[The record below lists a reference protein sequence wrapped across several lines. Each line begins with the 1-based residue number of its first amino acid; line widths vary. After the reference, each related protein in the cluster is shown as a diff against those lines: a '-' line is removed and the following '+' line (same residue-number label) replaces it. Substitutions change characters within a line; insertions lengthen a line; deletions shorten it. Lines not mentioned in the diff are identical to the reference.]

1 MTTEEKEKFNEEQSS
16 NSDLEKENK
25 SSFFGRLKSQVSNLK
40 TKVEKLAFEDFEDD
54 DANHEDEEELNNEIK
69 KTTDKKEVVESKHIT
84 NNKEINISKQSIEYK
99 QIDDN
104 KQVTNHEPEKIEEDK
119 KDDVHIEDEE
129 LIQKEK
135 EAKQRAIQLEEER
148 KQFELTQQK
157 IAEKQKRRAAERE
170 EEERLE
176 RERIEREKELER
188 QRIEKEKAEKRE
200 QERLE
205 RERIE
210 REKELERQR
219 IEKEKA
225 EKREQERLEK
235 ERIAREK
242 ELERQRIEKEKAE
255 QREKERLEKE
265 RIAREKEL
273 ERQRIEK
280 EQEEKRKR
288 EFRRKE
294 KEFKLSE
301 DKKKLELLQKE
312 NEMREHE
319 NTLLSL
325 QTSLIS
331 LEDKIEEKKL
341 TISTLKSRNADKEK
355 IMLEEKRLNVL
366 NSQRQVILKDITTEK
381 KAIEK
386 IQKNLD
392 IEYKL
397 DGLKKEIHS
406 IKKEVVNEDETA
418 FKVKYIDNKSKNIF
432 VVSLLSIK
440 AFISKS
446 ILRNKVENYDKIQK
460 VAKNIKVRIATSI
473 ILALLL
479 SICFLVTLKFISS
492 AKEHYIGFGE
502 TNNSAVDT
510 TDELKKQKEAEEK
523 EKILKAQE
531 QANAVRI
538 DSEAQDEEITAKLAG
553 TFSSYSFDVD
563 REVTVNKKI
572 HAFKSASWSEPGE
585 VIEPGTKLTVDKMVS
600 PAGYIMYQISSGN
613 LQGQY
618 ITANE
623 KFVSIDKKNDQLE
636 NFISRPVAIKFL
648 TTQNIYSDES
658 LSSVR
663 STYGNGAQLNINGI
677 GISKNNRLIYY
688 VADGSFVPVNPVRVI
703 ETNREAPKQKS
714 NDNKNTTNSQN
725 TQNQNTQKRTTR

>member
-1 MTTEEKEKFNEEQSS
+1 MSKELKEKVVETNTTDSTEEKD
-16 NSDLEKENK
+16 NST
-25 SSFFGRLKSQVSNLK
+25 SFFGRLKKQVK
-40 TKVEKLAFEDFEDD
+40 TFNFK
-54 DANHEDEEELNNEIK
+54 NNES
-69 KTTDKKEVVESKHIT
+69 TTSINNQDHLDESALEKELRE
-84 NNKEINISKQSIEYK
+84 
-99 QIDDN
+99 
-104 KQVTNHEPEKIEEDK
+104 
-119 KDDVHIEDEE
+119 
-129 LIQKEK
+129 KEK
-135 EAKQRAIQLEEER
+135 EVKLKEKELKQRALELEKAKKKFEEQQRKIEEER
-148 KQFELTQQK
+148 KKNE
-157 IAEKQKRRAAERE
+157 IARAER
-170 EEERLE
+170 
-176 RERIEREKELER
+176 
-188 QRIEKEKAEKRE
+188 
-200 QERLE
+200 
-205 RERIE
+205 
-210 REKELERQR
+210 
-219 IEKEKA
+219 
-225 EKREQERLEK
+225 ERLEK

-255 QREKERLEKE
+255 QREKDRLEKE
-265 RIAREKEL
+265 
-273 ERQRIEK
+273 RIEK

-341 TISTLKSRNADKEK
+341 TISTLKNRNADKEK

-366 NSQRQVILKDITTEK
+366 NSQRQVVLKDITTEK

-418 FKVKYIDNKSKNIF
+418 FKVKYIDNKPKNIF
-432 VVSLLSIK
+432 MVSLLSIK

-446 ILRNKVENYDKIQK
+446 ILRNKVENYDRIKK

-492 AKEHYIGFGE
+492 AKEHYISFGE

-572 HAFKSASWSEPGE
+572 HAFKSTSWSEPGE
-585 VIEPGTKLTVDKMVS
+585 VIEPGTKLTVDKIVS
-600 PAGYIMYQISSGN
+600 PAGYIMYHISSGN

-623 KFVSIDKKNDQLE
+623 KFVSVDKKNDQLE

-677 GISKNNRLIYY
+677 GISKNNRLIYH

-725 TQNQNTQKRTTR
+725 TQNQNTQKKTTR

>member
-1 MTTEEKEKFNEEQSS
+1 MSKEEKDIVVKNDTTDTTEEKD
-16 NSDLEKENK
+16 NST
-25 SSFFGRLKSQVSNLK
+25 SFFGRLKKQVK
-40 TKVEKLAFEDFEDD
+40 TLNFKNNDSKDNEKTAS
-54 DANHEDEEELNNEIK
+54 HIDESAIEKELREK
-69 KTTDKKEVVESKHIT
+69 EKEVK
-84 NNKEINISKQSIEYK
+84 KQEQELKKRALELEKAKK
-99 QIDDN
+99 QFEE
-104 KQVTNHEPEKIEEDK
+104 QQRKIEEEK
-119 KDDVHIEDEE
+119 KKNE
-129 LIQKEK
+129 L
-135 EAKQRAIQLEEER
+135 AR
-148 KQFELTQQK
+148 
-157 IAEKQKRRAAERE
+157 AERE
-170 EEERLE
+170 RLE
-176 RERIEREKELER
+176 KERIAREKELER

-205 RERIE
+205 KERIA

-225 EKREQERLEK
+225 EKREQERLEKERIAREKELERQRIEKEKAEKREKERLEK

-572 HAFKSASWSEPGE
+572 HAFKSSSWSEPGE

>member
-1 MTTEEKEKFNEEQSS
+1 MSKEEKDIVVKNDTTDTTEEKD
-16 NSDLEKENK
+16 NST
-25 SSFFGRLKSQVSNLK
+25 SFFGRLKNQVK
-40 TKVEKLAFEDFEDD
+40 TLNFK
-54 DANHEDEEELNNEIK
+54 NNESK
-69 KTTDKKEVVESKHIT
+69 DNEKTDSHIDESAIEKELREKEKEVK
-84 NNKEINISKQSIEYK
+84 KQEQELKRRALELEKAKK
-99 QIDDN
+99 QFEE
-104 KQVTNHEPEKIEEDK
+104 QQRKIEEEK
-119 KDDVHIEDEE
+119 KKNE
-129 LIQKEK
+129 L
-135 EAKQRAIQLEEER
+135 AR
-148 KQFELTQQK
+148 
-157 IAEKQKRRAAERE
+157 AERE
-170 EEERLE
+170 RLE
-176 RERIEREKELER
+176 KERI
-188 QRIEKEKAEKRE
+188 A
-200 QERLE
+200 
-205 RERIE
+205 

-242 ELERQRIEKEKAE
+242 EFERQRIEKEKAE
-255 QREKERLEKE
+255 QREKDRLEKE
-265 RIAREKEL
+265 
-273 ERQRIEK
+273 RIEK

-341 TISTLKSRNADKEK
+341 TISTLKNRNADKEK

-366 NSQRQVILKDITTEK
+366 NSQRQVVLKDITTEK

-418 FKVKYIDNKSKNIF
+418 FKVKYIDNKPKNIF
-432 VVSLLSIK
+432 MVSLLSIK

-446 ILRNKVENYDKIQK
+446 ILRNKVENYDRIKK

-492 AKEHYIGFGE
+492 AKEHYISFGE

-572 HAFKSASWSEPGE
+572 HAFKSTSWSEPGE
-585 VIEPGTKLTVDKMVS
+585 VIEPGTKLTVDKIVS
-600 PAGYIMYQISSGN
+600 PAGYIMYHISSGN

-623 KFVSIDKKNDQLE
+623 KFVSVDKKNDQLE

-677 GISKNNRLIYY
+677 GISKNNRLIYH

-725 TQNQNTQKRTTR
+725 TQNQNTQKKTTR

>member
-1 MTTEEKEKFNEEQSS
+1 MSKEEKDIVVKNDTTDTTEEKD
-16 NSDLEKENK
+16 NST
-25 SSFFGRLKSQVSNLK
+25 SFFGRLKNQVK
-40 TKVEKLAFEDFEDD
+40 TLNFK
-54 DANHEDEEELNNEIK
+54 NNESK
-69 KTTDKKEVVESKHIT
+69 DNEKTDSHIDESAIEKELREKEKEVK
-84 NNKEINISKQSIEYK
+84 KQEQELKKRALELEKAKK
-99 QIDDN
+99 QFEE
-104 KQVTNHEPEKIEEDK
+104 QQRKIEEEK
-119 KDDVHIEDEE
+119 KKNE
-129 LIQKEK
+129 L
-135 EAKQRAIQLEEER
+135 AR
-148 KQFELTQQK
+148 
-157 IAEKQKRRAAERE
+157 AER
-170 EEERLE
+170 
-176 RERIEREKELER
+176 
-188 QRIEKEKAEKRE
+188 
-200 QERLE
+200 
-205 RERIE
+205 
-210 REKELERQR
+210 
-219 IEKEKA
+219 
-225 EKREQERLEK
+225 ERLEK

-255 QREKERLEKE
+255 KREKERLEKERIAREKELERQRIEKEKAEKREQERLEKE

-341 TISTLKSRNADKEK
+341 TISTLKNRNADKEK

-366 NSQRQVILKDITTEK
+366 NSQRQVVLKDITTEK

-418 FKVKYIDNKSKNIF
+418 FKVKYIDNKPKNIF
-432 VVSLLSIK
+432 MVSLLSIK

-446 ILRNKVENYDKIQK
+446 ILRNKVENYDKIKK
-460 VAKNIKVRIATSI
+460 VTKNIKVRIATSI

-492 AKEHYIGFGE
+492 AKEHYISFGE

-585 VIEPGTKLTVDKMVS
+585 VIEPGTKLTVDKIVS
-600 PAGYIMYQISSGN
+600 PAGYIMYHISSGN

-623 KFVSIDKKNDQLE
+623 KFVSVDKKNDQLE

-677 GISKNNRLIYY
+677 GISKNNRLIYH

-725 TQNQNTQKRTTR
+725 TQNQNTQKKTTR

>member
-1 MTTEEKEKFNEEQSS
+1 MSKEEKDIVVNNDATDSTEEKD
-16 NSDLEKENK
+16 NST
-25 SSFFGRLKSQVSNLK
+25 SFFGRFKKQVKSLNFKKNESVSS
-40 TKVEKLAFEDFEDD
+40 EKLDS
-54 DANHEDEEELNNEIK
+54 NIDETTLEKELRK
-69 KTTDKKEVVESKHIT
+69 
-84 NNKEINISKQSIEYK
+84 
-99 QIDDN
+99 
-104 KQVTNHEPEKIEEDK
+104 
-119 KDDVHIEDEE
+119 
-129 LIQKEK
+129 KEK
-135 EAKQRAIQLEEER
+135 EVKQQEQELKKRALELEKAR
-148 KQFELTQQK
+148 KQFEEQQRK
-157 IAEKQKRRAAERE
+157 IEEEKKKNELARAEK
-170 EEERLE
+170 ERLE
-176 RERIEREKELER
+176 KERLAREKELER
-188 QRIEKEKAEKRE
+188 QRIEKEKAEKLE

-205 RERIE
+205 KERIA

-255 QREKERLEKE
+255 KREQERLEKE

-280 EQEEKRKR
+280 EQAEKRKR
-288 EFRRKE
+288 EYRRKE
-294 KEFKLSE
+294 KEFQLLE
-301 DKKKLELLQKE
+301 DRKKLKLLQKE
-312 NEMREHE
+312 NEMKEHE

-341 TISTLKSRNADKEK
+341 TVSTLKNRKADKEK
-355 IMLEEKRLNVL
+355 ITLEEKRLNNL
-366 NSQRQVILKDITTEK
+366 NSQRQIVLKDITSEK
-381 KAIEK
+381 KAIER
-386 IQKNLD
+386 IQKNLE

-406 IKKEVVNEDETA
+406 IKKEVVNEEETA
-418 FKVKYIDNKSKNIF
+418 FRVKYIDNKSKNIF

-440 AFISKS
+440 AFISKN
-446 ILRNKVENYDKIQK
+446 IFKNKIENYDKISK
-460 VAKNIKVRIATSI
+460 VSKNIKVKIATSI

-479 SICFLVTLKFISS
+479 SICFLITLKFISS
-492 AKEHYIGFGE
+492 AKEHYVSFGE
-502 TNNSAVDT
+502 TNTTSVDT
-510 TDELKKQKEAEEK
+510 TEELKKQKEAEEK
-523 EKILKAQE
+523 AKILKAQE
-531 QANAVRI
+531 QADAVRI
-538 DSEAQDEEITAKLAG
+538 DSDAQDEEITAKLAG
-553 TFSSYSFDVD
+553 TFTSYSFDVD

-572 HAFKSASWSEPGE
+572 HAFKSAGWSEPGD
-585 VIEPGTKLTVDKMVS
+585 VIEPGTKLTVDKIIS
-600 PAGYIMYQISSGN
+600 PAGYVMYHISSGD

-677 GISKNNRLIYY
+677 GISKNNRLVYH
-688 VADGSFVPVNPVRVI
+688 VTDGTFVPVNPVRVT
-703 ETNREAPKQKS
+703 EVNRESPKQKNTE
-714 NDNKNTTNSQN
+714 NDNKNTANTTNSQN
-725 TQNQNTQKRTTR
+725 SQKRTTR

>member
-1 MTTEEKEKFNEEQSS
+1 MSKEEKDIVVNNDATDSTEEKD
-16 NSDLEKENK
+16 NST
-25 SSFFGRLKSQVSNLK
+25 SFFGRFKKQVKSLNFKKNESMSS
-40 TKVEKLAFEDFEDD
+40 EKLDS
-54 DANHEDEEELNNEIK
+54 NIDETTLEKELRK
-69 KTTDKKEVVESKHIT
+69 
-84 NNKEINISKQSIEYK
+84 
-99 QIDDN
+99 
-104 KQVTNHEPEKIEEDK
+104 
-119 KDDVHIEDEE
+119 
-129 LIQKEK
+129 KEK
-135 EAKQRAIQLEEER
+135 EVKQQEQELKKRALELEKAR
-148 KQFELTQQK
+148 KQFEEQQRK
-157 IAEKQKRRAAERE
+157 IEEEKKKNELARAEK
-170 EEERLE
+170 ERLE
-176 RERIEREKELER
+176 KERLAREKELER
-188 QRIEKEKAEKRE
+188 QRIEKEKAEK
-200 QERLE
+200 L
-205 RERIE
+205 
-210 REKELERQR
+210 
-219 IEKEKA
+219 
-225 EKREQERLEK
+225 EQERLEK

-255 QREKERLEKE
+255 KREQERLEKE

-341 TISTLKSRNADKEK
+341 TISTLKNRNADKEK

-366 NSQRQVILKDITTEK
+366 NSQRQVTLKDITTEK

-386 IQKNLD
+386 IQKYLD

-585 VIEPGTKLTVDKMVS
+585 VIEPGTKLTVDKIVS
-600 PAGYIMYQISSGN
+600 PAGYIMYHISSGN

-623 KFVSIDKKNDQLE
+623 KFVSVDKKNDQLE

-677 GISKNNRLIYY
+677 GISKNNRLIYH

-714 NDNKNTTNSQN
+714 NDNKNTANTTNS
-725 TQNQNTQKRTTR
+725 QNTQKRTTR